1 VVEAQHREAVEE
13 VRGEEGRAYEAMVA
27 RRNVGLRI
35 VVGVVAFDLLLLKV
49 AVEAAD
55 RVDDQAG
62 LTMAIRLIAVCALIV
77 LAGMLTQ
84 IERRNRDDRLV
95 YRNATER
102 VRAIRRGSTP
112 RPVGDLRE
120 GFWTTV
126 SRSWATTWPLLGVLV
141 LTIAIW
147 SIAGLLTHPPATHE
161 PGRSAAAQG
170 PHSPSVSQ
178 R

>member
-1 VVEAQHREAVEE
+1 M
-13 VRGEEGRAYEAMVA
+13 RGEEARAYEAMVA

-35 VVGVVAFDLLLLKV
+35 VVGVVAFDLLLLKI

-62 LTMAIRLIAVCALIV
+62 LTTAIRLIAVFAFLV

-84 IERRNRDDRLV
+84 IEIRNRDDRLV
-95 YRNATER
+95 YRNASER
-102 VRAIRRGSTP
+102 VRAIRSGSTP
-112 RPVGDLRE
+112 RAEEDLRE
-120 GFWTTV
+120 GFWTSV

-147 SIAGLLTHPPATHE
+147 SIAGLLVHSPAAGLPRPTE
-161 PGRSAAAQG
+161 AAQH
-170 PHSPSVSQ
+170 PRLP
-178 R
+178 

>member
-1 VVEAQHREAVEE
+1 MAEAQHREAVED
-13 VRGEEGRAYEAMVA
+13 VRGEEARAYEAMVA

-35 VVGVVAFDLLLLKV
+35 VVGVVAFDLLLLKI

-62 LTMAIRLIAVCALIV
+62 LTMAIRLIAVVAFLV

-84 IERRNRDDRLV
+84 IEIRNRDDRLV

-112 RPVGDLRE
+112 RTEEDLRE
-120 GFWTTV
+120 GFWV
-126 SRSWATTWPLLGVLV
+126 SVGRSWATTWPLLGVLV

-147 SIAGLLTHPPATHE
+147 SIAGLLAHSHATGR
-161 PGRSAAAQG
+161 PGPAAAAHG
-170 PHSPSVSQ
+170 PHLP
-178 R
+178 